1 MLLQFIIHQLQQ
13 RIPIH
18 AAKCIRNGMPGF
30 EPKSLLS
37 HTVLPLN
44 YIPTNMIRA
53 PPLFTIDAIIF
64 SQCDDKSELSGAT
77 LCFLPRS
84 KHMQDFTCKFHG
96 SFRCFFLN
104 SLSRKLFVCC
114 HTATLTN
121 FLCYTPIS
129 QVQGKS
135 TYLRVPFS
143 P

>member
-77 LCFLPRS
+77 RPHRN
-84 KHMQDFTCKFHG
+84 G
-96 SFRCFFLN
+96 RI
-104 SLSRKLFVCC
+104 R
-114 HTATLTN
+114 
-121 FLCYTPIS
+121 TPD
-129 QVQGKS
+129 
-135 TYLRVPFS
+135 LLD
-143 P
+143 